1 MKFLAEMLWRD
12 LYIRSLENSRRMLDH
27 IYPYLL
33 VHKKLQMAGIGTL
46 RLIPVS
52 AAIDPSGLSISAPYE
67 KINFTPGQVSTDVS
81 FIAWVS
87 ALDHIDIDTASSTT
101 NQAMEELASSI
112 QLKQPVLIA
121 GIGHFHKKGADI
133 SLTPHEPVYAI
144 QEALPI
150 SGGLQWSFKKGT
162 LYTLQVKS
170 IMDTYWWVAALLLAT
185 AGAAAILNYYYTIND
200 QF

>member
-33 VHKKLQMAGIGTL
+33 VHKKLQLAGIGSL
-46 RLIPVS
+46 QLIPVS
-52 AAIDPSGLSISAPYE
+52 AAIDPSGLRISAPYE
-67 KINFTPGQVSTDVS
+67 KVTFIPGHVSTDAS

-87 ALDHIDIDTASSTT
+87 ALDHIDLDTATSTT
-101 NQAMEELASSI
+101 NQAVEELASSI
-112 QLKQPVLIA
+112 QLRQPVLIA
-121 GIGHFHKKGADI
+121 GVGHFQNEGAGI
-133 SLTPHEPVYAI
+133 SFMPHESVYSI
-144 QEALPI
+144 QESLPI
-150 SGGLQWSFKKGT
+150 SGGLQWSFKKGI
-162 LYTLQVKS
+162 LYKLQVKS
-170 IMDTYWWVAALLLAT
+170 IIDIYWWVAALLLAT